1 MTKFEST
8 VFGTICL
15 VMGWVFL
22 FLKVPWLSLPFLGLA
37 LVSLLHAS
45 WKESR

>member
-8 VFGTICL
+8 IFGTICL

-22 FLKVPWLSLPFLGLA
+22 FLKVPWLSLPFLAGA
-37 LVSLLHAS
+37 LISLLYTS
-45 WKESR
+45 TKESE